1 MNKNI
6 SNNFLANNFYHSKL
20 KYSYS
25 AIIPVHNAEENI
37 VDLIISLKKLKYKPS
52 QIIVVDDASSDNTN
66 TLINKLEGIT
76 LITLKDN
83 FGASTA
89 RNIGAEKATSE
100 WLLFIDSDC
109 ILPPSNI
116 QYAFPSNIEFK
127 NPKQFINMYVK

>member
-1 MNKNI
+1 
-6 SNNFLANNFYHSKL
+6 L

-37 VDLIISLKKLKYKPS
+37 LDLILSLKKLKDNPS

-66 TLINKLEGIT
+66 TLINKLEGIS

-83 FGASTA
+83 VGAASA

-100 WLLFIDSDC
+100 W
-109 ILPPSNI
+109 
-116 QYAFPSNIEFK
+116 
-127 NPKQFINMYVK
+127 